1 MRFPLHAARSIS
13 EAVESG
19 VNRVERE
26 GLSVVGSFDSLHGV
40 LRLRQYKHHMLART

>member
-1 MRFPLHAARSIS
+1 MQSLRKIFDFH

-26 GLSVVGSFDSLHGV
+26 GLSVASSLEHGSSSFHVVCESLVRG
-40 LRLRQYKHHMLART
+40 